1 MCCFDTIGFSS
12 PHHGFLLLAVP
23 VVAGLRDDA
32 WLVVVLV
39 VFYDD
44 NDDSCQ

>member
-1 MCCFDTIGFSS
+1 MIGFSS
-12 PHHGFLLLAVP
+12 PHHGFLLLA
-23 VVAGLRDDA
+23 AAAADLRDVA
-32 WLVVVLV
+32 VCWVLV

>member
-12 PHHGFLLLAVP
+12 PHHGFLLPAVA
-23 VVAGLRDDA
+23 AGLRDDVEC
-32 WLVVVLV
+32 LVVLV